1 MRPIIGA
8 KSGLVRAGPVD
19 RSGSRWGR
27 PQAKETDVAE
37 LQVLFTQFV
46 TEILGVGAVLLVVLL
61 VSQALKRLINVLRD
75 LQHVSPLIATRLH
88 ALRRWVLTLLTVLM
102 VLEALGIFKGA
113 WALLSTMLAAL
124 ALGFVAAWSVLSNAT
139 AAMLILIFRPF
150 RIGDEVEIIEL
161 TNGFTVGGRVLDM
174 NLLYTTLEVAPEETA
189 VPAAPPAE
197 GMATPPLSAEATP
210 LPPPTEGSPAQPH
223 GPDDKQPASGRPLRL
238 VRVPNNLF
246 FQRPLRTHSSYSPG
260 SKAPFFSG
268 GR

>member
-1 MRPIIGA
+1 MA
-8 KSGLVRAGPVD
+8 D
-19 RSGSRWGR
+19 
-27 PQAKETDVAE
+27 
-37 LQVLFTQFV
+37 LQVVFTHFV
-46 TEILGVGAVLLVVLL
+46 AEILGVGAVLLVALL

-88 ALRRWVLTLLTVLM
+88 ALRRWVLTLLTFLV

-150 RIGDEVEIIEL
+150 RIGDEVELIEL
-161 TNGFTVGGRVLDM
+161 TNGYPVGGRVLDM
-174 NLLYTTLEVAPEETA
+174 NLLYTTLEVAPDDPA
-189 VPAAPPAE
+189 GPAASLAGSAAPA
-197 GMATPPLSAEATP
+197 PLSAAGETP
-210 LPPPTEGSPAQPH
+210 LAPTADRSPAQPR
-223 GPDDKQPASGRPLRL
+223 GLDDTPVAPGQPLQL

-246 FQRPLRTHSSYSPG
+246 FQRPLRTRSSFGLG